1 MGLMDSTQVVAQILD
16 QSGLT
21 KVALSR
27 KSGVS
32 RSLLD
37 SYLKGQSQPSLAQ
50 VQRLAEAAGCAVD
63 LTVRKRPAKT
73 LPDQFIAVLEFGE
86 LFPRK
91 APKPLVNLGPIWRG
105 AQTTS

>member
-1 MGLMDSTQVVAQILD
+1 MGAMDSTQIVAQILG
-16 QSGLT
+16 QSGMT

-37 SYLKGQSQPSLAQ
+37 TYLKGQSQPSLAQ

-63 LTVRKRPAKT
+63 MTVRKRPTKSV
-73 LPDQFIAVLEFGE
+73 PEQFIAVLEFGE

-91 APKPLVNLGPIWRG
+91 PPKPLINLGPIWHG
-105 AQTTS
+105 AQATA